1 LDVQAF
7 LLVAPF
13 NQAHFIPWSHKMMDR
28 LLIELRDNKVIAIQF
43 ILLIGISLL
52 LRFTGL
58 GYSNFQGD
66 EILTLCRFSDFE
78 TPGQFFEY
86 LFGQRK
92 GPVQF
97 LVTCAFSLLDPTFS
111 SEFALRL
118 PFAIANLMALA
129 CLFIVVYRLFSLQ
142 IAIYSSFLFAVDG
155 IFIAFA
161 RIVQYQSL
169 VLLGG
174 ISGILG
180 LLLALEDEKWKVSGL
195 YVGFLA
201 AAISLLAHFDAVFFL
216 PPMALL
222 ILHWW
227 LKFHNQPGFARLR
240 LHLITAGTLS
250 AVLVFGFYGAY
261 ILHLGPFQL
270 NYWKNRFT
278 GDTTNFLRLFQFYNP
293 GPIWGVGLGWIALGL
308 SRIRNSLN
316 WQILLAWLLPPMIF
330 MVLVFKESLTHA
342 YTYLLPLMIVAGIG
356 MDVMI
361 GWIHSL
367 FRGRSLRLAQTV
379 VLSIFLFFSY
389 LSYEV
394 FIDHHPEYPWS
405 PKRVLGMEL
414 KGGFVSGTFGF
425 PYSREWRDIGK
436 WFANLQTEEDVI
448 VVTNEKRQF
457 VSFYLPAEVGNRF
470 RYSLP
475 EFSDE
480 IRAPHGLYIVIVQ
493 KPQSWLY
500 QLWGLHL
507 DEWHERFTPLQDFFN
522 EDGELVASVYFLKQ
536 EQINAEFH

>member
-1 LDVQAF
+1 
-7 LLVAPF
+7 
-13 NQAHFIPWSHKMMDR
+13 MMDR
-28 LLIELRDNKVIAIQF
+28 LLIELRDNKVITIQF
-43 ILLIGISLL
+43 LLLVGISVL
-52 LRFTGL
+52 LRLTGL

-78 TPGQFFEY
+78 TPGQFFDY

-97 LVTCAFSLLDPTFS
+97 LVTCAYSLVDPTFS

-129 CLFIVVYRLFSLQ
+129 GLFYIVYRLFSLQ

-174 ISGILG
+174 ISAILG
-180 LLLALEDEKWKVSGL
+180 LLLALKDEKWRVSGL
-195 YVGFLA
+195 YVGFIA

-222 ILHWW
+222 VLHWW
-227 LKFHNQPGFARLR
+227 LKFHKQPGFARLR
-240 LHLITAGTLS
+240 LHLITAVILS
-250 AVLVFGFYGAY
+250 AFLVLGFYGTY

-270 NYWKNRFT
+270 HYWKNRFT

-293 GPIWGVGLGWIALGL
+293 GPILWICLGWIVLGL

-316 WQILLAWLLPPMIF
+316 WQILLTWFLPPMIF
-330 MVLVFKESLTHA
+330 MVIIFKESLTHA
-342 YTYLLPLMIVAGIG
+342 YTYLLPLTVVAAIG
-356 MDVMI
+356 LDVMI
-361 GWIHSL
+361 CWMDSF
-367 FRGRSLRLAQTV
+367 FRGRSLRLAQTG
-379 VLSIFLFFSY
+379 VLAIFLFFSY

-405 PKRVLGMEL
+405 TKSILGVEY
-414 KGGFVSGTFGF
+414 KGGLVSGTFGF

-436 WFANLQTEEDVI
+436 WFANLPTDEDVI

-457 VSFYLPAEVGNRF
+457 VSFYLPQAVGNRF

-480 IRAPHGLYIVIVQ
+480 IRAPHGLYILIVQ

-507 DEWHERFTPLQDFFN
+507 DEWHAKFTPLKDFFN
-522 EDGELVASVYFLKQ
+522 QDGEVVASVYFLTQ
-536 EQINAEFH
+536 GQIEAEFH